1 MHGEPWYHIR
11 ASRLGRISTLRVLI
25 KPLPKTIADML
36 SICPTCKTEVEQ
48 TSLGVCIANC
58 PACGLSLGE
67 VEDATVLEYPIID
80 SLDISASTHDAI
92 AARTQEFDIS
102 GAVPPERV
110 GRYEIRKPLGQG
122 SFGTVYLA
130 FDAELHRLVAVKVP
144 RLSRSFTDVESEVYL
159 SEARMLAR
167 LDHPGIVPVH
177 DVGRTS
183 DGLCFI
189 VSKYVEGSNLAELI
203 SEGADVGLFVRVI
216 VMVADALDYMHQQ
229 GLIHRDIKPAN
240 VLLDSAKNAY
250 VADFGLAMEEE
261 IALRGK
267 AALAGTPAYMSP
279 EQLRGEGHRVD
290 GRTDIYSLGVVLYVV
305 LTGERPFK
313 ASKLSGIV
321 REVLSV
327 DPPDPCE
334 LRPSVP
340 VELQRICKRAM
351 SRRAVDRY
359 QIVGEMAD
367 DLRFWLKAADNQ
379 DSVVETRVGR
389 PVSVTPS
396 RTNIRSGTWAQTQR
410 EQFKDSDEAT
420 VKPKGLKSFGA
431 EDAAFFLQLM
441 PGSTD
446 REGLP
451 DSVRFWKSR
460 VEEMKANNTFSVGLI
475 YGPSGCGKSSLVK
488 AGLIPRLRDHVR
500 VIYFEATPEDTE
512 IRLMRGLAET
522 VKTLDPQLDMTQA
535 LSHIRRSADL
545 LPPGQKILIILD
557 QFEQWLH
564 AHRVSENTALVRALR
579 QADGERVQ
587 VIVMVRD
594 DFWRMATRFM
604 HDLEVPLVEGGN
616 SSMVDLF
623 SKRHARK
630 VLTLFGRALGCLP
643 QQAAETTA
651 WQELF
656 LNRAVDGLSVD
667 GSVISVRLSLFAEM
681 FRNKEWSPEVLA
693 RVGGTEGIGVTFLEE
708 QFGDSAPERHL
719 ALNEAVCAV
728 LNALL
733 PDPGAKTDIKG
744 EARSYDELHAVSR
757 CSRKEHFDALLGI
770 LDTELR
776 LITPTESGEHTTDAP
791 QPATQ
796 YFQLTHDY
804 LVPALRTWL
813 TQKQRATMRGRAE
826 LRLRDRAGSWNSKPE
841 SRQLPAAWEWL
852 SISLLTRHRD
862 WTAPQ
867 QLMMRAA
874 NRFHALRWTLA
885 SLLMLTAV
893 LIGLQVRHTVNV
905 NSNNRHAEALVA
917 RLIDAEPSQVPVVV
931 KNLEEY
937 RTWADPLLRK
947 LLMSEVSDEKT
958 TIHAR
963 LALLPV
969 DESQVKP
976 LTAEMLNGTL
986 QTLER
991 FPVIR
996 DSLQGSRK
1004 QIESELWN
1012 VLHTNNQSGTRR
1024 FRAGMALATYAP
1036 TSDHWT
1042 ATDASLLAEQLVA
1055 SSPEYQRELRE
1066 FLRPIAPRLLDPI
1079 EIIFRDPL
1087 RGESEQIASSS
1098 ALADYSARDPERLSE
1113 LVAVA
1118 DQTQYQIIL
1127 SALSADAGNQARAM
1141 HALTAII
1148 GQQPLAELSLT
1159 DRLALGRRRAGAA
1172 VTMLRW
1178 GEHAA
1183 VLPAFQVGDDPESL
1197 TQTIHRLKPR
1207 GVIPIDVLNCLAVAS
1222 TETERFTLLLALGE
1236 FSVDELPLP
1245 QRHETVARI
1254 EDWYANDPSSG
1265 IHGAAGWLLRTWGL
1279 NDAVVRVDKHPVPY
1293 DRSGHRQWFVEEA
1306 AGEFLTW
1313 IVFTPG
1319 DAMIG
1324 SRAGEPGRKN
1334 DETQHIVHFT
1344 RPYAVC
1350 QSEVTVAMWKRFQ
1363 QETNRTD
1370 GLFDEHSSTPD
1381 VPVCGPTWY
1390 TSILFCRWLSS
1401 VSGRMEEEQCYVAA
1415 DMVPEDQCV
1424 QLDDGSTFPR
1434 SWPFQPE
1441 RTGFR
1446 LLTEAEWERACRAG
1460 TQTAFYFG
1468 NDEKL
1473 LDHYAWWNGNSERHS
1488 HLAGTVRPNLRGL
1501 YDMHGN
1507 IFEWCHDWYGEFTDA
1522 PDPGG
1527 PDDGNDRIVRGG
1539 GWFNSATISRC
1550 SARHHEQPSYHVYYS
1565 GCRIARTLPPS
1576 QKN

>member
-1 MHGEPWYHIR
+1 
-11 ASRLGRISTLRVLI
+11 
-25 KPLPKTIADML
+25 ML
-36 SICPTCKTEVEQ
+36 LICPTCKTEIEQ
-48 TSLGVCIANC
+48 TSLGVCVANC
-58 PACGLSLGE
+58 PACGISLGE
-67 VEDATVLEYPIID
+67 LGDATVLESPGSASHD
-80 SLDISASTHDAI
+80 LSASTHDAI
-92 AARTQEFDIS
+92 AANTQEFNIVS
-102 GAVPPERV
+102 AAPPERV

-144 RLSRSFTDVESEVYL
+144 RLSRSFTDAESEVYL

-167 LDHPGIVPVH
+167 LDHPRIVPVH
-177 DVGRTS
+177 DVGRTN
-183 DGLCFI
+183 DGVCFI
-189 VSKYVEGSNLAELI
+189 VSKYIEGSNLSEMI
-203 SEGADVGLFVRVI
+203 SEGADLGLFVRII
-216 VMVADALDYMHQQ
+216 VMVADALEYMHQQ

-240 VLLDSAKNAY
+240 VLLDTAKNAF

-313 ASKLSGIV
+313 ASKLAGIV

-359 QIVGEMAD
+359 QSAGEMAD
-367 DLRFWLKAADNQ
+367 DLRFWLKTAVDDN
-379 DSVVETRVGR
+379 SVAETRAGR

-396 RTNIRSGTWAQTQR
+396 RTNIRSGTWAETQR
-410 EQFKDSDEAT
+410 EQFQNSDEAA

-431 EDAAFFLQLM
+431 EDADFFLQLL

-446 REGLP
+446 RDGLP

-460 VEEMKANNTFSVGLI
+460 VEEMKANSTFTIGLI

-512 IRLMRGLAET
+512 ARLMRGLAET
-522 VKTLDPQLDMTQA
+522 AKKLDPQLDMTQA

-545 LPPGQKILIILD
+545 LPPGQKILIIID

-564 AHRVSENTALVRALR
+564 AHRVSENTDLVTALR

-616 SSMVDLF
+616 SAMVDLF

-630 VLTLFGRALGCLP
+630 VLALFGRALGCLP
-643 QQAAETTA
+643 QHAAETSA
-651 WQELF
+651 YQELF

-667 GSVISVRLSLFAEM
+667 GSIISVRLSLFAEM
-681 FRNKEWSPEVLA
+681 FRNKDWSPEALA

-719 ALNEAVCAV
+719 AHSEEVRAV

-733 PDPGAKTDIKG
+733 PDPGAETDIKG
-744 EARSYDELHAVSR
+744 EARSYDELLAASR
-757 CSRKEHFDALLGI
+757 CSRKEPFDELLGI

-776 LITPTESGEHTTDAP
+776 LITPTESGEHTAGSP

-813 TQKQRATMRGRAE
+813 TQKQRETMRGRAE
-826 LRLRDRAGSWNSKPE
+826 LRLTERAASWNSKPE
-841 SRQLPAAWEWL
+841 SRQLPAAWEWI
-852 SISLLTRHRD
+852 SISVLTRHRD

-867 QLMMRAA
+867 QQMMKAA
-874 NRFHALRWTLA
+874 NRFHAFRWTLA
-885 SLLMLTAV
+885 SVLMLAAV
-893 LIGLQVRHTVNV
+893 LIGLQIRHTVNV
-905 NSNNRHAEALVA
+905 NSNKRDAEALVA
-917 RLIDAEPSQVPVVV
+917 RLIDAEPSQVPVIV
-931 KNLEEY
+931 KDLEGY
-937 RTWADPLLRK
+937 RAWADPRLRDLLTA
-947 LLMSEVSDEKT
+947 EDSDEKT
-958 TIHAR
+958 KIHAS

-969 DESQVKP
+969 DEAQVEP

-996 DSLQGSRK
+996 DSLQVSRK
-1004 QIESELWN
+1004 QIEPELWN
-1012 VLHTNNQSGTRR
+1012 VLQADDQSGTRR

-1042 ATDASLLAEQLVA
+1042 AADASLLAEQLVA

-1066 FLRPIAPRLLDPI
+1066 FLRPIAPTLLDPI
-1079 EIIFRDPL
+1079 EVIFRDPL
-1087 RGESEQIASSS
+1087 RGESERIASAS
-1098 ALADYSARDPERLSE
+1098 ALAEYAAGDPERLSE

-1118 DQTQYQIIL
+1118 DQKQYEIIL
-1127 SALSADAGNQARAM
+1127 SALSADPGNQSRALQ
-1141 HALTAII
+1141 ALTAII
-1148 GQQPLAELSLT
+1148 GQKPLAELPPAE
-1159 DRLALGRRRAGAA
+1159 RLALGRRRAGAA

-1183 VLPAFQVGDDPESL
+1183 VLPAFRIDDDPESL
-1197 TQTIHRLKPR
+1197 TQTIHRLKSR
-1207 GVIPIDVLNCLAVAS
+1207 GVRPIDVLNCLSVAS
-1222 TETERFTLLLALGE
+1222 TETERFALLLALGE
-1236 FSVDELPLP
+1236 FTVNDLPPAQRDETIT
-1245 QRHETVARI
+1245 RV

-1265 IHGAAGWLLRTWGL
+1265 IHGAAGWLLRTWGQ
-1279 NDAVVRVDKHPVPY
+1279 NDAVARVDKHPVPY
-1293 DRSGHRQWFVEEA
+1293 DRSGHRQWFVEEV
-1306 AGEFLTW
+1306 AGQFLTW

-1324 SRAGEPGRKN
+1324 SRTEEPGRKN
-1334 DETQHIVHFT
+1334 DETQHLVHFT

-1370 GLFDEHSSTPD
+1370 GLFEEHSSSPD

-1390 TSILFCRWLSS
+1390 TSILFCRWLSE
-1401 VSGRMEEEQCYVAA
+1401 VSGRAEAEQCYVAA
-1415 DMVPEDQCV
+1415 DKVPEDQRI

-1473 LDHYAWWNGNSERHS
+1473 LDHYAWWNGNSGRRS
-1488 HLAGTVRPNLRGL
+1488 HLAGTARPNLRGL

-1522 PDPGG
+1522 PDPRG
-1527 PDDGNDRIVRGG
+1527 PADGNDRIVRGG

-1550 SARHHEQPSYHVYYS
+1550 SARHHEQPSYRVYYS

-1576 QKN
+1576 SEN

>member
-1 MHGEPWYHIR
+1 
-11 ASRLGRISTLRVLI
+11 
-25 KPLPKTIADML
+25 ML
-36 SICPTCKTEVEQ
+36 FNCPTCKTVIEQ

-58 PACGLSLGE
+58 PACGVSLGE
-67 VEDATVLEYPIID
+67 VEDATVLESQTSP
-80 SLDISASTHDAI
+80 SLDLSASTHDAI
-92 AARTQEFDIS
+92 AAGTQELDII
-102 GAVPPERV
+102 GAAPPERV

-130 FDAELHRLVAVKVP
+130 FDAELHRLVAVKLP
-144 RLSRSFTDVESEVYL
+144 RLSRSFTDVESEIYL

-167 LDHPGIVPVH
+167 LDHPHIVPVH
-177 DVGRTS
+177 DVGRTN

-203 SEGADVGLFVRVI
+203 SEGADLGQFVRII

-240 VLLDSAKNAY
+240 VLLDAAKNAF

-261 IALRGK
+261 LALRGN

-290 GRTDIYSLGVVLYVV
+290 GRTDIYSLGVILYVV

-321 REVLSV
+321 QEVLLV

-334 LRPSVP
+334 LRHSVP
-340 VELQRICKRAM
+340 AELQRICKRAM

-359 QIVGEMAD
+359 QSAAEMAD
-367 DLRFWLKAADNQ
+367 DLRFWLKIADNE
-379 DSVVETRVGR
+379 DAFVETRVDR

-396 RTNIRSGTWAQTQR
+396 RTNIRSETWAQSQW
-410 EQFKDSDEAT
+410 EQFQDSVETA
-420 VKPKGLKSFGA
+420 VKPKGLKSFGV
-431 EDAAFFLQLM
+431 EDADFFLQLL

-460 VEEMKANNTFSVGLI
+460 VEKMKANSTFSIGLI

-512 IRLMRGLAET
+512 ARLIRGLAET

-545 LPPGQKILIILD
+545 LPPGQKILIIID

-564 AHRVSENTALVRALR
+564 AHRISENTELVRALR

-587 VIVMVRD
+587 VLVMVRD

-616 SSMVDLF
+616 SAMVDLF

-630 VLTLFGRALGCLP
+630 VLALFGRALGCLP
-643 QQAAETTA
+643 QHVTETTA
-651 WQELF
+651 YQELF

-667 GSVISVRLSLFAEM
+667 GSIISVRLSLFAEM
-681 FRNKEWSPEVLA
+681 FRNKEWSPDVLA
-693 RVGGTEGIGVTFLEE
+693 HVGGTEGIGVTFLEE
-708 QFGDSAPERHL
+708 QFGAAAPERHL
-719 ALNEAVCAV
+719 ALNEEVRAV

-733 PDPGAKTDIKG
+733 PDPGAETDIKG
-744 EARSYDELHAVSR
+744 EARSYDELLAASR
-757 CSRKEHFDALLGI
+757 CSRREQFNELLGI

-776 LITPTESGEHTTDAP
+776 LITPTESAEYPTEAP
-791 QPATQ
+791 QPATR

-813 TQKQRATMRGRAE
+813 TQKQRETMRGRAE
-826 LRLRDRAGSWNSKPE
+826 LRLTERATSWNSKPE
-841 SRQLPAAWEWL
+841 SRQLPAVWEWI
-852 SISLLTRHRD
+852 SISVLTRHRD

-867 QLMMRAA
+867 QQMMRAA
-874 NRFHALRWTLA
+874 NWFHAIRWTLA
-885 SLLMLTAV
+885 SVLVMTAV
-893 LIGLQVRHTVNV
+893 LIGLQIRHTINLN
-905 NSNNRHAEALVA
+905 NSNRDAEALVQ
-917 RLIDAEPSQVPVVV
+917 RLVDAEPSQVPAVVRD
-931 KNLEEY
+931 LEPY
-937 RTWADPLLRK
+937 RTWADPRLRK
-947 LLMSEVSDEKT
+947 LLMSQDSDEKT
-958 TIHAR
+958 KIHVR

-969 DESQVKP
+969 DETQVEP

-986 QTLER
+986 QTQER

-996 DSLQGSRK
+996 DSLQGSWK
-1004 QIESELWN
+1004 QIEPELWN
-1012 VLHTNNQSGTRR
+1012 VLHADNQIETRR

-1036 TSDHWT
+1036 TSDQWT
-1042 ATDASLLAEQLVA
+1042 AADASLLAEQLVA

-1066 FLRPIAPRLLDPI
+1066 FLRPISPKLLDPI
-1079 EIIFRDPL
+1079 EVIFRDPL
-1087 RGESEQIASSS
+1087 LGESERIASAS
-1098 ALADYSARDPERLSE
+1098 ALADYAARDPERLSV

-1118 DQTQYQIIL
+1118 DQKQYEIIL
-1127 SALSADAGNQARAM
+1127 GALSADPGNQARAW
-1141 HALTAII
+1141 HALTTII
-1148 GQQPLAELSLT
+1148 GQQPTAELLPT
-1159 DRLALGRRRAGAA
+1159 ERLALGRRRAGAA

-1183 VLPAFQVGDDPESL
+1183 ALPAFRIDDDPESL

-1207 GVIPIDVLNCLAVAS
+1207 GVRLIDVLNCLAVAS
-1222 TETERFTLLLALGE
+1222 TETERFALLLALGE
-1236 FSVDELPLP
+1236 FSMDELPLA
-1245 QRHETVARI
+1245 QRDETVAQM
-1254 EDWYANDPSSG
+1254 EDWYANDASSG
-1265 IHGAAGWLLRTWGL
+1265 IHGAAGWLLRTWGQ
-1279 NDAVVRVDKHPVPY
+1279 NDAVARVDKHPVPY
-1293 DRSGHRQWFVEEA
+1293 DRSGQRQWFVEEV
-1306 AGEFLTW
+1306 AGEYLTW

-1324 SRAGEPGRKN
+1324 SRAEERGRKN
-1334 DETQHIVHFT
+1334 DETRHLVHFT

-1370 GLFDEHSSTPD
+1370 GLFDEHSSSPD

-1390 TSILFCRWLSS
+1390 TSILFCRWLSE
-1401 VSGRMEEEQCYVAA
+1401 VSGLDETQQCYVAA
-1415 DMVPEDQCV
+1415 DMVPEDQCI

-1434 SWPFQPE
+1434 SWPFEPKLI
-1441 RTGFR
+1441 GFR

-1468 NDEKL
+1468 NDESL
-1473 LDHYAWWNGNSERHS
+1473 LDHYAWWNGNSGRHS

-1501 YDMHGN
+1501 YDMHGDV
-1507 IFEWCHDWYGEFTDA
+1507 FEWCHDWYGEFTDA
-1522 PDPGG
+1522 ADPVG
-1527 PDDGNDRIVRGG
+1527 PEDGNDRIVRGG

-1550 SARHHEQPSYHVYYS
+1550 SARHHEQPSYRVYYS
-1565 GCRIARTLPPS
+1565 GCRIARTLPPLHE
-1576 QKN
+1576 N